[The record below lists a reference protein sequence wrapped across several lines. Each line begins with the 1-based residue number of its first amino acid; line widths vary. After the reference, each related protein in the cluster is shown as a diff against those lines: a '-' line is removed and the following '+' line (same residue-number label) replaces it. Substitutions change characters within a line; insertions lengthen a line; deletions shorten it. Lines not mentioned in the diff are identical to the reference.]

1 MTWNVLYFSILSLK
15 MPIDNYWQWLLIVS
29 ISVEFVLRLCF
40 MHIKDFRDYCT
51 GFQKNIYIF
60 FSGFITFFSKNVF
73 DRLIRN
79 VVHRK
84 QTSCIECFK
93 NRHQIG
99 SNKNK
104 SDLPDHKTYVIVSVS
119 GALQS
124 TVELYNVVQRH
135 RIFLLE
141 IPHLFEKRFPLS
153 FFSNKLIILLV
164 ACYFCSLG
172 HVCDLQSLLFQNLI
186 FNYISCSWFC
196 NMHWLHRLESEYFRG
211 YFWYYD
217 I

>member
-1 MTWNVLYFSILSLK
+1 MWYIENRLVAQNVSKTDIRLAATTIKVTFLTTKHMSLLVFLELCK
-15 MPIDNYWQWLLIVS
+15 VLLNFIM
-29 ISVEFVLRLCF
+29 LCN
-40 MHIKDFRDYCT
+40 
-51 GFQKNIYIF
+51 G
-60 FSGFITFFSKNVF
+60 
-73 DRLIRN
+73 
-79 VVHRK
+79 
-84 QTSCIECFK
+84 
-93 NRHQIG
+93 
-99 SNKNK
+99 
-104 SDLPDHKTYVIVSVS
+104 
-119 GALQS
+119 
-124 TVELYNVVQRH
+124 H

-141 IPHLFEKRFPLS
+141 IPHLFEKRFPPS

-211 YFWYYD
+211 YFWYYG